1 MWKVDAVG
9 TAEAYGSAEEP
20 IEFEQPDTDGE
31 IGIGIETTGSCG
43 CIGEVWAY
51 LGVEERRELI
61 KWLRANTPK
70 EDENEQHAATS
81 RSDAPRPAR
90 DEAAGPAV
98 DARPAT

>member
-1 MWKVDAVG
+1 MWKVGAVG
-9 TAEAYGSAEEP
+9 TAEAYGSAGEL

-51 LGVEERRELI
+51 LGLEERRELI
-61 KWLRANTPK
+61 KWLRANTPM

-81 RSDAPRPAR
+81 RSDAPGPAR